1 MKQIALISC
10 VAKKLNGKHP
20 AYKLYSPSTLFKA
33 HWNYALK
40 VLKLDPRDSIFI
52 ISAKHHLISPL
63 QEIEKYDVTLKNMS
77 KEERKKWAEIVTNQL
92 SERFDLNNTEFLILA
107 GKDYYEELIKN
118 LPHYK
123 LIPAE
128 PLPIGKRVQWFNN
141 EVKKVE
147 GLS

>member
-1 MKQIALISC
+1 MKHIALISC

-33 HWNYALK
+33 HWNYALD

-63 QEIEKYDVTLKNMS
+63 QEIRKYDVTLKNM
-77 KEERKKWAEIVTNQL
+77 KKDERKEWAKVTAKQIA
-92 SERFDLNNTEFLILA
+92 EKFDLNDTEFLILA
-107 GKDYYEELIKN
+107 GKDYYEELIDY

-123 LIPAE
+123 LIPSK
-128 PLPIGKRVQWFNN
+128 PLPIGKRVQWFKN
-141 EVKKVE
+141 EVEKE
-147 GLS
+147 RN